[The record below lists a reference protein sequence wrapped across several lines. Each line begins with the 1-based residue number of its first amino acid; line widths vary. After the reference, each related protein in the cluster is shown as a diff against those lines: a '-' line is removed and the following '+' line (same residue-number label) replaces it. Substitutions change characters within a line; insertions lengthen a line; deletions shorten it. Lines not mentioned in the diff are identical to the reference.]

1 MLACQQW
8 LCGFRQVSRLV
19 SAHSRTSLCS
29 IFNVP
34 AMCTCAIIGVP
45 FVCHATST
53 GTLGF
58 LFPPPAGQYAKLHA
72 SSSVWCVFCS
82 STKETAV
89 CGQHYLHWDLIA
101 TDTHFWTCWIEWPWH
116 VLYITLRV
124 LRGSLQLL
132 SYSSER
138 WSSPNRYATHR
149 LGWTCLGEVSIGGVY
164 ISIVLNPNPVSLFLY
179 RYGSGRYDRPTF
191 RTFCPI
197 LLIPYVKSKVVYQ
210 PTWAVC
216 APRPWCG
223 PPGEAFTFRL
233 WGIRIQCRNVNTK
246 TPPGAV
252 FDQHSGQFNVWQ
264 NLQKGSFLMVL
275 GVVCAPLAS
284 ETCACYGPRVLIPL
298 EDIIER
304 YATFPFMGVCIL
316 CWKPLGT

>member
-72 SSSVWCVFCS
+72 SSSVSCVFCS

-101 TDTHFWTCWIEWPWH
+101 TDTHFEHAESSGLGTYCI
-116 VLYITLRV
+116 
-124 LRGSLQLL
+124 SLF
-132 SYSSER
+132 E
-138 WSSPNRYATHR
+138 
-149 LGWTCLGEVSIGGVY
+149 CLGALCSCLATRRNAGHHRIG
-164 ISIVLNPNPVSLFLY
+164 
-179 RYGSGRYDRPTF
+179 
-191 RTFCPI
+191 
-197 LLIPYVKSKVVYQ
+197 
-210 PTWAVC
+210 
-216 APRPWCG
+216 
-223 PPGEAFTFRL
+223 
-233 WGIRIQCRNVNTK
+233 
-246 TPPGAV
+246 
-252 FDQHSGQFNVWQ
+252 
-264 NLQKGSFLMVL
+264 M
-275 GVVCAPLAS
+275 
-284 ETCACYGPRVLIPL
+284 
-298 EDIIER
+298 
-304 YATFPFMGVCIL
+304 L
-316 CWKPLGT
+316 CTGWVGLV